1 MTLII
6 FKKIVG
12 ELKNSSTFAVLYI
25 CTTLKTINI
34 TAMKKLIFTL
44 ALVAFATYA
53 QAQLLWKVTA
63 KDSDNPSYVLGT
75 HHFAPSGMIDSIS
88 GLKEVI
94 NNVETVYGEL
104 DMASM
109 NDPSIQQKLAAM
121 MMAPADSTLN
131 VVLTKEQYDSVAVL
145 VNKYFNGMTTIDQLA
160 VLKPAA
166 IATQLAALQNLA
178 AIPGFNPADQLDT
191 KVQAIAASAGK
202 EIKGFETIEFQL
214 NLLYGDA
221 LSEQAK
227 SLMSS
232 VRNDGKVQ
240 QMAQELIAAY
250 SKGDLEKLVEI
261 TEDSEIGMDADAK
274 EKMIDNR
281 NAAWAEILK
290 TVLPAK
296 TVLVAVGAGHLPGE
310 KGLLKLLETQG
321 FKVEPVK

>member
-1 MTLII
+1 MR
-6 FKKIVG
+6 
-12 ELKNSSTFAVLYI
+12 
-25 CTTLKTINI
+25 
-34 TAMKKLIFTL
+34 KLIFTL
-44 ALVAFATYA
+44 VLVASASIA
-53 QAQLLWKVTA
+53 QAQLLWKVSVN
-63 KDSDNPSYVLGT
+63 DSDKPSYVLGT

-88 GLKEVI
+88 GLKDAI
-94 NNVETVYGEL
+94 NNVDAVYGEL

-109 NDPSIQQKLAAM
+109 SDPSIQQKLAAM

-145 VNKYFNGMTTIDQLA
+145 VNKYFNGMATMDQLA
-160 VLKPAA
+160 ILKPAA
-166 IATQLAALQNLA
+166 LATQLAALQNLA

-191 KVQAIAASAGK
+191 KVQTVAASTGK

-221 LSEQAK
+221 LSQQAK

-240 QMAQELIAAY
+240 QMAHELIAAY

-290 TVLPAK
+290 TVLPVK

-310 KGLLKLLETQG
+310 KGLLKLLEVQG
-321 FKVEPVK
+321 FKIEPVK